1 MTNEENKFEQY
12 VNSLRFDDEPSK
24 DHQDKLEKKLLEAY
38 DYQQKY
44 GGHVEPV
51 SLYMRKLSMAA
62 GFLIVCGILFWG
74 IDKAFITEPHPDF
87 IASHPDRDILEKII
101 EDEQATGIEKKNLV
115 AKMSDIWNMIRNED
129 ADALVSV
136 LQTEDI
142 ARTMRSWAA
151 EYLGRFGNDQTLA
164 MLNDAILKLGV
175 TDPND
180 PLKIA
185 ASEIRKRLN
194 LPELQAPEKIDSLNE
209 TPKLQGLDDIE
220 TEKP

>member
-185 ASEIRKRLN
+185 ASEIRKRLK
-194 LPELQAPEKIDSLNE
+194 LPETQTPEQSQTPEVPSL
-209 TPKLQGLDDIE
+209 KSLDE
-220 TEKP
+220 